1 MESKSSLYALF
12 ISIAIHIGFILILV
26 FSVLKTNIPEVFGGI
41 LVNYGTVDAAAGAF
55 EPMYTG
61 VFSEE
66 EYTPPP
72 PTQTAPASEGQGE
85 TVTQDFEETVAAP
98 PKEQAKT
105 VNPAVD
111 AKAKEAERIQREEA
125 ERQRIVDEQNK
136 KSRNISDKVTGAF
149 GGGMGNTDSDSEGT
163 AASGKGNQGSPFGN
177 SDTGPYEGVGGFGGS
192 FNLNGR
198 MVRGGALPRPSYT
211 IQTEGTIV
219 VDITVNSGGNVI
231 SARIGK
237 GTNIDNAS
245 MRESAITAAKQ
256 AKFNSIT
263 GTNNQTG
270 TITYKYSLR

>member
-1 MESKSSLYALF
+1 MESRLDTKALLISLL
-12 ISIAIHIGFILILV
+12 IHVGIVVVLV
-26 FSVLKTNIPEVFGGI
+26 FSVLKIATPEVYGGI
-41 LVNYGTVDAAAGAF
+41 LVNYGTVDEASGAF

-61 VFSEE
+61 VFTEE
-66 EYTPPP
+66 DAAPPP
-72 PTQTAPASEGQGE
+72 PARTAPAAESKGE
-85 TVTQDFEETVAAP
+85 TLTQDFEETVAV
-98 PKEQAKT
+98 PKEEVKA
-105 VNPAVD
+105 VDPAV
-111 AKAKEAERIQREEA
+111 EARAREEERIRKEEV
-125 ERQRIVDEQNK
+125 ERKRVEDEQRK
-136 KSRNISDKVTGAF
+136 KSQNIQNKVSGAF

-177 SDTGPYEGVGGFGGS
+177 SDSGPYEGVGGYGGS

-219 VDITVNSGGNVI
+219 VDITVDSNGNVI

-245 MRESAITAAKQ
+245 MRNSAITAAKQ

-270 TITYKYSLR
+270 TITYKYSLT